1 MAVWRGGAKNK
12 APYEST
18 HVRVP
23 VPIKSKVQALIDEF
37 KKDIEGFKKS
47 EAQPSVS
54 SLTGLEDDEE
64 KDEDE
69 DSAEPSDLETI
80 KSQAETIQRYLSEIQ
95 FLNHKLE
102 QLSLLTSLDDAK
114 KLANTCLRSK
124 AKGGKWVEVAR
135 LLKGIYKTEVTV
147 DDLE

>member
-1 MAVWRGGAKNK
+1 MAVWRGGAKKK

-37 KKDIEGFKKS
+37 KKDIEGFKKN

-54 SLTGLEDDEE
+54 SLTGLEDDED
-64 KDEDE
+64 KDEDEE

-80 KSQAETIQRYLSEIQ
+80 KSQAELIRAYVTEIH

-114 KLANTCLRSK
+114 KLANTCLKSK
-124 AKGGKWVEVAR
+124 KGGKWAEVAR
-135 LLKGIYKTEVTV
+135 LLTGIYKTEVTV